1 MFPANQLTIDC
12 KLKVEPEKFQSLE
25 DARCYLLKQVKE
37 YVNSKKY
44 MLPENSGV
52 VRLEASLETAHPLEW
67 LNLQDCFQKVFW
79 GNRTQKE
86 QFAGIG
92 AACEIVDGKDGYE
105 NILQVINKI
114 LQDSPEEVRFFG
126 GMRFDSKASISPEWE
141 TWGTAH
147 FILPLVELSI
157 VDENST
163 LACNFFRGDK
173 TNSKLQQLH
182 DLLESMRTEDVT
194 IPDNP
199 LIGLERHDLPEY
211 RQWCHMVEQGLENI
225 SSGKINK
232 VVLARAAVFSLARDY
247 DPTELLL
254 QLRREA
260 PQAFHFC
267 FQLAP
272 QKAFLGITPELL
284 YQRSGTQIG
293 SEAIAGTRPRGQTL
307 EDDERLADELCN
319 SEKEQRE
326 HLMVL
331 ERMERL
337 LKQFC
342 RQTRSLS
349 YLERLPLRHVQH
361 LLSKMQGILL
371 PNVNDSDLLPS
382 FHPTPAVSGTADP
395 EARAIIRELEPFDRG
410 WYAGPVGWINRSKTE
425 FAVAIRSGLL
435 CGRTLRIYTGAGIVA
450 GSVPEEEW
458 REIEVKLQSWKSL
471 LGRS

>member
-1 MFPANQLTIDC
+1 MEL
-12 KLKVEPEKFQSLE
+12 EKFQSLE
-25 DARCYLLKQVKE
+25 DARCYLLKQVRE
-37 YVNSKKY
+37 WVNSNKN
-44 MLPENSGV
+44 MLPKNSGV
-52 VRLEASLETAHPLEW
+52 VRLEASLEAAHPLEW
-67 LNLQDCFQKVFW
+67 LTLQDCFQKVFW

-92 AACEIVDGKDGYE
+92 TACEIVDGKDGYA
-105 NILQVINKI
+105 NILLVISKI
-114 LQDSPEEVRFFG
+114 LQDSPKEVRFFG
-126 GMRFDSKASISPEWE
+126 GMRFDSMAAISPEWE

-147 FILPLVELSI
+147 FTLPMVELST
-157 VDENST
+157 VDDNAT
-163 LACNFFRGDK
+163 LACNFIPGNK
-173 TNSKLQQLH
+173 TNSKLQQLQ
-182 DLLESMRTEDVT
+182 DLLESLRTEDVT

-211 RQWCHMVEQGLENI
+211 RQWCHLVEQGLENI
-225 SSGKINK
+225 YSGKINK
-232 VVLARAAVFSLARDY
+232 VVLARSAVFSLARDY

-267 FQLAP
+267 IQLAP
-272 QKAFLGITPELL
+272 NKAFLGITPELL

-307 EDDERLADELCN
+307 EDDERLANELCN

-331 ERMERL
+331 DRMERL
-337 LKQFC
+337 LKKYCQ
-342 RQTRSLS
+342 QTKRLS

-361 LLSKMQGILL
+361 LHSKMQGILL

-382 FHPTPAVSGTADP
+382 FHPTPAVSGTPDP

-410 WYAGPVGWINRSKTE
+410 WYAGPVGWINRSKAE

-435 CGRTLRIYTGAGIVA
+435 CGRTLRIYTGAGIVS

-458 REIEVKLQSWKSL
+458 REIEIKLQSWKSL
-471 LGRS
+471 LGRL